1 MQTLKDEVR
10 QRILDEA
17 REEFLEHGYQKSSLR
32 RIAEAASLSA
42 GNVYTYFK
50 SKDRLFTEV
59 MRPVTSIIMDH
70 FDSIGKEGIEENR
83 HKWTYEYHL
92 KIIPI
97 LARFIDDNREML
109 ELLVFKSYGSSL
121 EKFKDEVIDLYTQQ
135 SLGFMEKA
143 REVFPE
149 IRDGISHFCMHNIAS
164 FGFTAITE
172 ILMHNI
178 QHEEMITYMQEIMA
192 FMYFGY
198 QGAMGCSF
206 DEIASRL
213 R

>member
-17 REEFLEHGYQKSSLR
+17 REEFLTHGYQKASLR
-32 RIAEAASLSA
+32 RIAEAASLSV
-42 GNVYTYFK
+42 GNLYTYFK
-50 SKDRLFTEV
+50 SKDQLFIEV
-59 MRPVTSIIMDH
+59 MRPVTSIIMDY
-70 FDSIGKEGIEENR
+70 FSRVGNDGIEKNTY
-83 HKWTYEYHL
+83 KWSYQYHIE
-92 KIIPI
+92 IIPI
-97 LARFIDDNREML
+97 LARFIEDNREIL

-121 EKFKDEVIDLYTQQ
+121 EKFKDEVIDLFTEQ

-143 REVFPE
+143 REVFSE
-149 IRDGISHFCMHNIAS
+149 IHNGISHFCMHNIAS

-178 QHEEMITYMQEIMA
+178 QHEEMITYMQEITA